1 MKQAE
6 LSTWGITI
14 LRVAIGVIF
23 LMNGWVKL
31 FVNGI
36 AGTAGFF
43 DSIGIPLATVAA
55 VVVSVLEFAGGAALI
70 LGIATR
76 IVSPLLA
83 VTMLTAIFTVHI
95 GNGFFVANGGIS
107 HVFALLAATLAL
119 TLTGPGRLSLADL
132 ISPRGAT
139 APEAA

>member
-14 LRVAIGVIF
+14 LRVSVGIIF

-43 DSIGIPLATVAA
+43 DSIGIPLATAAA

-70 LGIATR
+70 LGVGTR
-76 IVSPLLA
+76 LVSPLLA
-83 VTMLTAIFTVHI
+83 VVMLTALFTVHI
-95 GNGFFVANGGIS
+95 GNGFFVSNGGIS
-107 HVFALLAATLAL
+107 HVFALLAATLTL
-119 TLTGPGRLSLADL
+119 TLTGPGRLALADL
-132 ISPRGAT
+132 VTSRGAGT
-139 APEAA
+139 PEAA